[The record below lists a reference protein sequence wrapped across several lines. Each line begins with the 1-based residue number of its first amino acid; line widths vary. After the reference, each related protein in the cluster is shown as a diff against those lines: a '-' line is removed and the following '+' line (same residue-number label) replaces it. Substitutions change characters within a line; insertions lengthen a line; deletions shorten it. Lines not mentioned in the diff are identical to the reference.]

1 MERRD
6 KSDRAIPVRLPSES
20 PVEPDGRLKT
30 PDEATACRESRETA
44 EISPVSSLPR
54 DCDPSEPE
62 EISSPSRG
70 PQMARI
76 GILAVTLLA
85 STGLVFNALGNAPHR
100 TLNLVFYGGELSLG
114 LAMLIAS
121 YSDWFSR
128 RWDAITLA
136 NELIIIAAITAISAR
151 TGVFTAA
158 LLGLIL
164 LQVGSAAFLPWH
176 PWHQFWLNFAS
187 LACLGVFTFFTSAS
201 DPALSLQWT
210 VLIAG
215 ALIGQ
220 VACISSFRYRRER
233 DLRLRVAQDASR
245 RLASE
250 VRERE
255 KVISQL
261 RETQQELVA
270 SREAALMASRA
281 KSDFLSSMSHEIR
294 TPLNVVLG
302 MAEVLEETDLDSE
315 QRQYLDRIQ
324 SGGKILLE
332 LINSILDLA
341 RIESGRMAI
350 AAEEFDLREAIENV
364 ADTLAIA
371 AHAKGIEL
379 IVHLRPR
386 LPTRVVGD
394 SMRLGQV
401 LINVIGNA
409 IKFTD
414 HGQVVVRVEPEPSE
428 IPATVRF
435 TVADTGIGIPPDKLN
450 SIFEPFTQAD
460 SSTARAY
467 GGSGLGLALVSR
479 MVTLMAG
486 KISVASEVGKGS
498 TFIFTVRFQK
508 IIEDE
513 RHWSADLAGVA
524 VLIVDDHEAAR
535 VALRE
540 MLMSLG
546 ATVEEFRNALETRT
560 PIGQSRARTSPYI
573 VLLDGSNTDLTLTK
587 ALDALVAAG
596 INPPEVSVM
605 LRTTDLTEELT
616 KLRSRGVASY
626 LTKPVKRQNLLK
638 AIHTILQAATSS

>member
-1 MERRD
+1 M
-6 KSDRAIPVRLPSES
+6 
-20 PVEPDGRLKT
+20 
-30 PDEATACRESRETA
+30 
-44 EISPVSSLPR
+44 
-54 DCDPSEPE
+54 
-62 EISSPSRG
+62 
-70 PQMARI
+70 
-76 GILAVTLLA
+76 
-85 STGLVFNALGNAPHR
+85 
-100 TLNLVFYGGELSLG
+100 
-114 LAMLIAS
+114 
-121 YSDWFSR
+121 
-128 RWDAITLA
+128 
-136 NELIIIAAITAISAR
+136 
-151 TGVFTAA
+151 
-158 LLGLIL
+158 
-164 LQVGSAAFLPWH
+164 
-176 PWHQFWLNFAS
+176 
-187 LACLGVFTFFTSAS
+187 
-201 DPALSLQWT
+201 
-210 VLIAG
+210 
-215 ALIGQ
+215 
-220 VACISSFRYRRER
+220 
-233 DLRLRVAQDASR
+233 
-245 RLASE
+245 
-250 VRERE
+250 
-255 KVISQL
+255 
-261 RETQQELVA
+261 A
-270 SREAALMASRA
+270 SREAALMASQA

-302 MAEVLEETDLDSE
+302 MAEVLEETELDSE

-332 LINSILDLA
+332 LINSLLDLA

-350 AAEEFDLREAIENV
+350 SADEFDLREAIENV

-371 AHAKGIEL
+371 AHGKSIEL
-379 IVHLRPR
+379 IVHLAPG

-479 MVTLMAG
+479 MVTLMDG
-486 KISVASEVGKGS
+486 KISVTSEVGKGS
-498 TFIFTVRFQK
+498 SFIFTLRFQK
-508 IIEDE
+508 IIEDD
-513 RHWSADLAGVA
+513 RDGSAALAGVS

-540 MLMSLG
+540 VLVGLG
-546 ATVEEFRNALETRT
+546 ATVEEFGNALETRAPT
-560 PIGQSRARTSPYI
+560 GQSRDRPSPRV

-587 ALDALVAAG
+587 ALDALAAAG
-596 INPPEVSVM
+596 INSSEVTVM

-626 LTKPVKRQNLLK
+626 LTKPVKRKNLLK
-638 AIHTILQAATSS
+638 AIRTIREATNLS

>member
-1 MERRD
+1 
-6 KSDRAIPVRLPSES
+6 
-20 PVEPDGRLKT
+20 
-30 PDEATACRESRETA
+30 
-44 EISPVSSLPR
+44 
-54 DCDPSEPE
+54 
-62 EISSPSRG
+62 
-70 PQMARI
+70 
-76 GILAVTLLA
+76 
-85 STGLVFNALGNAPHR
+85 
-100 TLNLVFYGGELSLG
+100 
-114 LAMLIAS
+114 MLIAS

-128 RWDAITLA
+128 RWDAITLTNA
-136 NELIIIAAITAISAR
+136 LIIIAAITAISAR

-187 LACLGVFTFFTSAS
+187 LGCLGVFTFVTWAG

-233 DLRLRVAQDASR
+233 DLRLRTALDARR

-250 VRERE
+250 VREHK

-270 SREAALMASRA
+270 SREAALMASHA

-350 AAEEFDLREAIENV
+350 SADEFDLREAIENV

-371 AHAKGIEL
+371 AHGKGIEL
-379 IVHLRPR
+379 IVHLRPG

-414 HGQVVVRVEPEPSE
+414 HGQVVVRAEPEPSE
-428 IPATVRF
+428 IPATLRF
-435 TVADTGIGIPPDKLN
+435 TVTDSGIGIPPDKLN

-479 MVTLMAG
+479 MVTLMSG

-498 TFIFTVRFQK
+498 TFIFTLRFQK

-513 RHWSADLAGVA
+513 HDWSADLAGVS
-524 VLIVDDHEAAR
+524 VLIVDDHEVAR

-540 MLMSLG
+540 MLVALG
-546 ATVEEFRNALETRT
+546 ATVEEFRNALETRA
-560 PIGQSRARTSPYI
+560 PIRQSRDRTSPPV
-573 VLLDGSNTDLTLTK
+573 VLLDGSNPDLTLAK
-587 ALDALVAAG
+587 ALDALAAAG

-605 LRTTDLTEELT
+605 LRTTDLTEELAE
-616 KLRSRGVASY
+616 LRSRGVAPY
-626 LTKPVKRQNLLK
+626 LTKPVKRNNLLQ